1 MIYPTNYDLVKRLTE
16 ERRARSLAKYEL
28 FHRRAPEAHPSFT
41 EERDAEVIELTF
53 GAQCESEPI
62 GA

>member
-1 MIYPTNYDLVKRLTE
+1 MNYLTSYDLVKRLTE
-16 ERRARSLAKYEL
+16 ERRARSLARYEL
-28 FHRRAPEAHPSFT
+28 FHRGTPEVHPSST
-41 EERDAEVIELTF
+41 AEHDAEVIELTF